1 MRRWVSDYL
10 LARPRASVSEVH
22 IEFQK
27 SGSHL
32 SGSRLWRIM
41 HSQRRP
47 VKPVRTHKVRS
58 VNCKR
63 RVEFCVDMS
72 SRLQP
77 IRSDAGRAQ
86 THSSEVEVR
95 PQRTW
100 RWIQR
105 GSASR
110 TNHSSDAAKSW
121 CHRTSACGS
130 TKGCRNTSPPLTS
143 GSPNTCSTRSLRTT
157 QARWSV
163 ALSTC
168 AHSDSFHEHQ
178 VAQGTLVD
186 PRFSSKR
193 LPRRVVGRGVE
204 FFVAFRSCLLLSP
217 SSLRRTLPG
226 STACGPMSV
235 GN

>member
-27 SGSHL
+27 SGSDL
-32 SGSRLWRIM
+32 SGSTLWRIM

-72 SRLQP
+72 SRLHRFVQMQGVP
-77 IRSDAGRAQ
+77 RRIPVKLRCVPADMAVDPARLCFQ
-86 THSSEVEVR
+86 DE
-95 PQRTW
+95 PL
-100 RWIQR
+100 I
-105 GSASR
+105 
-110 TNHSSDAAKSW
+110 W

-163 ALSTC
+163 ALSAC

-178 VAQGTLVD
+178 VGQAHLWIRD
-186 PRFSSKR
+186 SRA
-193 LPRRVVGRGVE
+193 RGSRDEWWDEVWN
-204 FFVAFRSCLLLSP
+204 S
-217 SSLRRTLPG
+217 
-226 STACGPMSV
+226 
-235 GN
+235 